1 MSDKEIFDLTKT
13 MEGLI
18 DEGLPEVEIMRQL
31 LTAADGA
38 HATSRFD
45 RFRIGDDVYS
55 LEDLY
60 KIQELEEH
68 EALIQRHRARI

>member
-1 MSDKEIFDLTKT
+1 MSDKDIFDLTRT

-18 DEGLPEVEIMRQL
+18 DESLSEVDIMQQL
-31 LTAADGA
+31 LMAADGA
-38 HATSRFD
+38 NATKRFD
-45 RFRIGDDVYS
+45 RFRIGDEVYS

-68 EALIQRHRARI
+68 EALVERHRTRI